1 MPIFKIDAAALCIA
15 HTFLDTKCG
24 AFQCRKVYIEK
35 SGKDA
40 IRMTAMDG
48 HKMISFHLCGANPS
62 QEDFKPFGI
71 RVDNAALKII
81 KPRKDKRFYLTLRVD
96 DSAVGLEANGI
107 PVSVEGALY
116 TYDVSQIWERARTL
130 LERENTFRPSVLP
143 IKEFKHFDLSGFF
156 GPCLFPSFV
165 KAGQMTIVNFQ
176 GLPEGIA
183 ARGLIMQTSA
193 GVDENKYAEIYG
205 EDVPDWC

>member
-1 MPIFKIDAAALCIA
+1 MPTFKIDAAALCIA

-24 AFQCRKVYIEK
+24 AFQCRKVYVEK
-35 SGKDA
+35 SRADA
-40 IRMTAMDG
+40 IRLTGMDG
-48 HKMISFHLCGANPS
+48 HKMISFFLCGANPS

-71 RVDNAALKII
+71 RVDNAALKVI
-81 KPRKDKRFYLTLRVD
+81 KPRKNKRFYLTLRVD
-96 DSAVGLEANGI
+96 DSAVGLEANGL

-116 TYDVSQIWERARTL
+116 SYDVSQIWERARTL

-156 GPCLFPSFV
+156 GPCLFPAFI
-165 KAGQMTIVNFQ
+165 KAGQMTVVNFQ

-183 ARGLIMQTSA
+183 ARGLIMQTNA
-193 GVDENKYAEIYG
+193 GINKEEYSKIYG

>member
-1 MPIFKIDAAALCIA
+1 MSIFKIDAAALYIA

-40 IRMTAMDG
+40 IRMTGMDV
-48 HKMISFHLCGANPS
+48 HKMISFQLCGAIP
-62 QEDFKPFGI
+62 QQADFKPFGI
-71 RVDNAALKII
+71 RVDNAALKVI
-81 KPRKDKRFYLTLRVD
+81 KPRKNKRFYLTLRVD
-96 DSAVGLEANGI
+96 DSAVGLEANGL

-116 TYDVSQIWERARTL
+116 SFDVSKIWDHARTL

-156 GPCLFPSFV
+156 GPCLFPAFI
-165 KAGQMTIVNFQ
+165 KAGLMTVVNFQ

-193 GVDENKYAEIYG
+193 GVDENMYAEIYG
-205 EDVPDWC
+205 EDVPGWC

>member
-15 HTFLDTKCG
+15 HTFLDTKCR

-40 IRMTAMDG
+40 IRMTGMDG

-62 QEDFKPFGI
+62 LADFKPFGI

-81 KPRKDKRFYLTLRVD
+81 KPRKNKRFYLTLRVD

-116 TYDVSQIWERARTL
+116 TYDVDQIWERARTL

-143 IKEFKHFDLSGFF
+143 IKEFKYFDLSGFF
-156 GPCLFPSFV
+156 GPCRFPAFI
-165 KAGQMTIVNFQ
+165 KAGRMTVVNFQ
-176 GLPEGIA
+176 GLPKGIA
-183 ARGLIMQTSA
+183 ARGVVRQTSA
-193 GVDENKYAEIYG
+193 GVDEKKYAEIYG

>member
-40 IRMTAMDG
+40 IRMTGMDG

-62 QEDFKPFGI
+62 LADFKPFGI

-81 KPRKDKRFYLTLRVD
+81 KPRKNKRFYLTLRVD

-116 TYDVSQIWERARTL
+116 TYDVDQIWERARTL

-143 IKEFKHFDLSGFF
+143 IKEFKYFDLSGFF
-156 GPCLFPSFV
+156 GPCRFPAFI
-165 KAGQMTIVNFQ
+165 KAGRMTVVNFQ
-176 GLPEGIA
+176 GLPKGIA
-183 ARGLIMQTSA
+183 ARGLVRQTSA
-193 GVDENKYAEIYG
+193 GVDEKKYAEIYG

>member
-15 HTFLDTKCG
+15 HTFLDAKCC

-35 SGKDA
+35 SSADA
-40 IRMTAMDG
+40 IRLTGMDG
-48 HKMISFHLCGANPS
+48 HKMISFLLHGANPS

-71 RVDNAALKII
+71 CIDNAALKAI
-81 KPRKDKRFYLTLRVD
+81 KPRKNERFYLLLSVENQGI
-96 DSAVGLEANGI
+96 ALEANGL

-116 TYDVSQIWERARTL
+116 SYDVTQIWERARKL
-130 LERENTFRPSVLP
+130 LKEENNFRPSVLP

-156 GPCLFPSFV
+156 GPCLFPAFI

-183 ARGLIMQTSA
+183 ARGLIMQTNA
-193 GVDENKYAEIYG
+193 GINKERYFKIYG